1 MSTNISK
8 QKREDLL
15 NKIKEIRTFIS
26 AAPQDENTG
35 NLLSYL
41 SDLEK
46 DVNGKKYGLV
56 FEEHREEIDE
66 VLDTHTPVLSEEKDL
81 FIDNGGHLN
90 FLIEG
95 DTVIFGEAKY
105 VAATTAYSSALPQI
119 VDFIKDGKD
128 VEDLPEL
135 KPFCT
140 TSALQ
145 RAAVGRKGFS
155 AAFSAKTTS
164 TDKIIANITKRPDFQ
179 SLLQYEELILVAVDL

>member
-8 QKREDLL
+8 QKREELL

-56 FEEHREEIDE
+56 FEEHREEIDD
-66 VLDTHTPVLSEEKDL
+66 VLDTHTPVLTEEKGL
-81 FIDNGGHLN
+81 FIDNGGQMN

-95 DTVIFGEAKY
+95 DNLASLKLLEKTHKGKIDLIY
-105 VAATTAYSSALPQI
+105 IDPPYNTL
-119 VDFIKDGKD
+119 KDGFTYSDTLVDKRD
-128 VEDLPEL
+128 TFRHSKWLSFMKQRLLSKNCYLKMELSLFHSMTMKLRHSDSYAMRFLVIRILLPM
-135 KPFCT
+135 
-140 TSALQ
+140 
-145 RAAVGRKGFS
+145 
-155 AAFSAKTTS
+155 
-164 TDKIIANITKRPDFQ
+164 
-179 SLLQYEELILVAVDL
+179 